1 MERHDALAGIAEQDA
16 IVAREGGSSEP
27 DARLRVA
34 DALLARAGAQHD
46 AGDDVGALATLDEL
60 LRGDAAGVEFLP
72 HVFAN
77 ARLARANRLFEL
89 GRGDASI
96 AASADLVAK
105 HGDEADPWF
114 RLVVAAALSNQAQSL
129 ERLGRPAEAVT
140 AWAELVRRF
149 GASTDA
155 ALRVHVAS
163 ALAAQGDDLEKL
175 GAVAEAIALYRRLV
189 DTFSASEH
197 PDVARV

>member
-1 MERHDALAGIAEQDA
+1 MERHDALARIAEQ
-16 IVAREGGSSEP
+16 
-27 DARLRVA
+27 
-34 DALLARAGAQHD
+34 
-46 AGDDVGALATLDEL
+46 
-60 LRGDAAGVEFLP
+60 DAAGVEFLP

-197 PDVARV
+197 PDVARVHGWAQRRLATLAVRRRARLARRPMLVGALALALLAARRG